1 MNFSVLGSG
10 RWGSFISWYLSY
22 KNFPVTEWGRPA
34 SAAFASLIKTR
45 KNEYVTLSNDI
56 ILTTDLKEAIDF
68 ADTVIIAI
76 KSQALRELALLG
88 AECGLKEKNVVLCMK
103 GLEEGSGLRLTE
115 IMKECGY
122 DKNRL
127 TVWVGPGHI
136 QEFTAKK
143 PNCMVIDGYNREL
156 VGKLVD
162 TLKSPL
168 IRFYY
173 GDDIIGSEI
182 GAAAKNV
189 IGIAAGV
196 LDGFGMPSL
205 KGPLMAR
212 GAREVARLIHAMGGR
227 ELSAY
232 GLCHLGDYETTL
244 FSPHSNNRR
253 FGEALAKGEKFEKL
267 AEGVYTAAA
276 MKILGERYGV
286 DLPITN
292 TVYDVIYRKKEPL
305 SALLKL
311 FERKTVTEFLL

>member
-1 MNFSVLGSG
+1 MKFSVLGSG

-22 KNFPVTEWGRPA
+22 KNFPVTGWGRPGS
-34 SAAFASLIKTR
+34 SAFESLMKTR
-45 KNEYVTLSNDI
+45 KNEYVTLPEDI
-56 ILTTDLKEAIDF
+56 ILTTDLREAIDF

-76 KSQALRELALLG
+76 KSQALRELAALG

-103 GLEEGSGLRLTE
+103 GLEESTGLRLTE
-115 IMKECGY
+115 IMQDCGY

-127 TVWVGPGHI
+127 AVWVGPGHI

-143 PNCMVIDGYNREL
+143 PNCMVIDGYNHEL
-156 VGKLVD
+156 VEELVD

-196 LDGFGMPSL
+196 LDGFNMPSL

-212 GAREVARLIHAMGGR
+212 GAREVARLIHAMGGC

-244 FSPHSNNRR
+244 FSLHSNNRR
-253 FGEALAKGEKFEKL
+253 FGEALAKGENFNKL
-267 AEGVYTAAA
+267 AEGVYTAGA
-276 MKILGERYGV
+276 MRLLGERYGV

-292 TVYDVIYRKKEPL
+292 TVYDVIYQKKEPL
-305 SALLKL
+305 SALLEL